1 VSAEELTGFAET
13 AGLRVETLAGGYDLD
28 PFGPGSDRAVL
39 VAIRP

>member
-1 VSAEELTGFAET
+1 VGS
-13 AGLRVETLAGGYDLD
+13 GYDLD